1 MCTKKS
7 YMIGGMSM
15 SNELLENEAFANGIV
30 IGVQLHQQR
39 VIAAHKRKEPLKVG
53 ENLYYLETGRERLE
67 RVLHE
72 ICR

>member
-1 MCTKKS
+1 MNDLVEDETFCNGVAVGICLYQRMIISAHERKK
-7 YMIGGMSM
+7 
-15 SNELLENEAFANGIV
+15 
-30 IGVQLHQQR
+30 
-39 VIAAHKRKEPLKVG
+39 PLIVG

>member
-1 MCTKKS
+1 MKKVVER
-7 YMIGGMSM
+7 M
-15 SNELLENEAFANGIV
+15 FC
-30 IGVQLHQQR
+30 IGVAVGICLYQR
-39 VIAAHKRKEPLKVG
+39 MIISAHERKKPLIVG

>member
-1 MCTKKS
+1 
-7 YMIGGMSM
+7 M
-15 SNELLENEAFANGIV
+15 SNELLENEAFANGVVVGIN
-30 IGVQLHQQR
+30 LHQQR